1 MKNFVAFLSISST
14 YQQSQQKL
22 PAVQT
27 GCWYLRVQWVKVLD
41 DYVEIAKVSYHL
53 ALKGFVSIYHIR
65 SFQQNKRPTR
75 WIIVIDFGSQ
85 FMGKKC
91 KNKCIHSGMTLAFSP
106 PLASS
111 SKQPGRN
118 KHWYLHVHNKKKKQ
132 NKTGKLFSTIT
143 CHHHLKSWQKAK
155 VIHSKQWFQSIVSP
169 PALKCS
175 FYPTGPCW
183 SWRYF
188 NQHGDLSNTLRLYTD
203 IRT

>member
-1 MKNFVAFLSISST
+1 M
-14 YQQSQQKL
+14 
-22 PAVQT
+22 
-27 GCWYLRVQWVKVLD
+27 
-41 DYVEIAKVSYHL
+41 

-65 SFQQNKRPTR
+65 SFQQNKLPTR
-75 WIIVIDFGSQ
+75 CIMVIDFGSQ

-118 KHWYLHVHNKKKKQ
+118 KHWYQHVHNKKNKKQ
-132 NKTGKLFSTIT
+132 NKTGLSTIT
-143 CHHHLKSWQKAK
+143 CLHHLKSWQKAK

-183 SWRYF
+183 S
-188 NQHGDLSNTLRLYTD
+188 
-203 IRT
+203 